1 MARPS
6 PCAQLPLPPPAAHL
20 SSRYLLPTMK
30 KARARQPP
38 VPRLWHA
45 AAPLSEIPL
54 TAAAAAHCPLLWRA
68 PAAPVVALHT
78 TIHPSGMG
86 LSAYG
91 ELLLDIRGTL
101 LQVSRPVIETCA
113 SIDRRYGSDKTIFL
127 ALTVPFLGHFI
138 EHMAYGLVM
147 FLVADVRHST
157 CVRKVEK
164 SIMERFKRAFAA
176 PWLKTQVSNDR
187 RNAR

>member
-1 MARPS
+1 
-6 PCAQLPLPPPAAHL
+6 L
-20 SSRYLLPTMK
+20 
-30 KARARQPP
+30 
-38 VPRLWHA
+38 
-45 AAPLSEIPL
+45 
-54 TAAAAAHCPLLWRA
+54 A

-86 LSAYG
+86 LPAYG

-164 SIMERFKRAFAA
+164 SIMERFKRALAA